1 MSTKQVA
8 GRRGFIKQTAA
19 MTAGLAG
26 LGMLSEV
33 AAATPDTGVNIL
45 GPKLRYSHQ
54 VGTMASD
61 LRRYTQETGLSVKR
75 LLTSPTS
82 EAIYTLCI
90 RMHPTKQYQRFLP
103 GGIDWF

>member
-45 GPKLRYSHQ
+45 GPKPRYSPQ
-54 VGTMASD
+54 IGTMVSD
-61 LRRYTQETGLSVKR
+61 LRRYTPETRLSVKR
-75 LLTSPTS
+75 LLTSPIS
-82 EAIYTLCI
+82 EANLYFVHSGASDQIVSAVLVG
-90 RMHPTKQYQRFLP
+90 RH
-103 GGIDWF
+103 

>member
-33 AAATPDTGVNIL
+33 EAATPDSGVNSL
-45 GPKLRYSHQ
+45 GPKPGYSPQ
-54 VGTMASD
+54 IGTMVPD
-61 LRRYTQETGLSVKR
+61 LRGYTREIGLSVKR
-75 LLTSPTS
+75 LLTSPISKANLYFVHSGASDQTVS
-82 EAIYTLCI
+82 EVLVG
-90 RMHPTKQYQRFLP
+90 RH
-103 GGIDWF
+103 